1 MPCHEHTYNKPACN
15 RNTHFPQLPHHL
27 LPEPEPRP
35 DRRLRSMFPY
45 ASGSG
50 KTGDLVTH
58 QRDALSGNFR
68 DAGRFLLRL
77 PGRSAS
83 FLETILRS
91 RHRLRLFHRLHPRR
105 RCLPRGGG
113 RRRFRHPDS
122 PSGSLG
128 NDDHLPDLPAENHP
142 KDPRSRRSSGKK
154 IRCEENR
161 RPVRRFHPHLLF
173 FSLARRT
180 GICQPGRPIN
190 LKTRLPRQIHPPPHP
205 GCPRR
210 NRILRIPRSPAAGRS
225 HDRTYQP
232 LWHRSQGRQLRLPL
246 RTPPH
251 RRLPRRYLD

>member
-1 MPCHEHTYNKPACN
+1 MSDYIRICDVEKYYGTVANVTKAVDRVSFQVEHGE
-15 RNTHFPQLPHHL
+15 FVGV
-27 LPEPEPRP
+27 
-35 DRRLRSMFPY
+35 MG

-58 QRDALSGNFR
+58 QRDTLSGNFR

-142 KDPRSRRSSGKK
+142 KDP
-154 IRCEENR
+154 
-161 RPVRRFHPHLLF
+161 
-173 FSLARRT
+173 
-180 GICQPGRPIN
+180 
-190 LKTRLPRQIHPPPHP
+190 
-205 GCPRR
+205 
-210 NRILRIPRSPAAGRS
+210 
-225 HDRTYQP
+225 
-232 LWHRSQGRQLRLPL
+232 
-246 RTPPH
+246 
-251 RRLPRRYLD
+251 

>member
-1 MPCHEHTYNKPACN
+1 M
-15 RNTHFPQLPHHL
+15 NTHTTNLPAIETHTFPNSHIISCLNLNLAQIA
-27 LPEPEPRP
+27 
-35 DRRLRSMFPY
+35 
-45 ASGSG
+45 ASGQCFRMLPVPE
-50 KTGDLVTH
+50 KAGDLVTH

-142 KDPRSRRSSGKK
+142 KDPRAVEALAKK
-154 IRCEENR
+154 LRCEENR

-210 NRILRIPRSPAAGRS
+210 NHILRIPRSPAAGRS
-225 HDRTYQP
+225 RDRTY
-232 LWHRSQGRQLRLPL
+232 
-246 RTPPH
+246 
-251 RRLPRRYLD
+251 